1 MSVTNNADN
10 EVQVACQSAGSTSVS
25 IASKWLPVSIKM
37 AIEEDMKRF
46 FSDGKCGKAGL
57 PIDTID
63 SLKVKGELVVNH
75 NGMSVIIR
83 CDNLKM
89 YAKVDES
96 ISFDGQII
104 KWKNKVNSHIQQI
117 LFRKTYIKKLTKY
130 RLKDFESVLRHI
142 YEDINVMKFDKLNGV
157 LVTPENRHPKEAPHV
172 NGDCELRNL
181 PCDEEHPEEC
191 SVCLDVTK
199 TTTPC
204 GHKLCVACWSMLKR
218 NGNELPCPICRED
231 LFQTRK
237 IFGEGYGLPVGHNGS
252 DSEDYDE
259 AEDWSVSDDE
269 STGHG
274 FGYGT
279 QDDDYGEFPSVRES
293 TIVDMN

>member
-1 MSVTNNADN
+1 MSNNVNTDNVAEVT
-10 EVQVACQSAGSTSVS
+10 VQEAGRRCVP
-25 IASKWLPVSIKM
+25 IASTWLPVCIKT
-37 AIEEDMKRF
+37 AIEEDMKEF
-46 FSDGKCGKAGL
+46 ISDGKCGKAGL

-63 SLKVKGELVVNH
+63 SLKVKCELVVNH

-83 CDNLKM
+83 CNNLKM
-89 YAKVDES
+89 YANVDES
-96 ISFDGQII
+96 IGFDGQII
-104 KWKNKVNSHIQQI
+104 KWKNKVNTHIQQI

-130 RLKDFESVLRHI
+130 RLKDYESVLRHI
-142 YEDINVMKFDKLNGV
+142 YEDSNVMKFDKLNGV

-172 NGDCELRNL
+172 NGHCELRNL

-237 IFGEGYGLPVGHNGS
+237 IFGEGRLPVGHNGS
-252 DSEDYDE
+252 DDEDYDE
-259 AEDWSVSDDE
+259 TEDWPDSDDD
-269 STGHG
+269 S
-274 FGYGT
+274 
-279 QDDDYGEFPSVRES
+279 DDYDEFPSVRS
-293 TIVDMN
+293 NNIMDMY

>member
-10 EVQVACQSAGSTSVS
+10 EVQVACQEAECKCVP
-25 IASKWLPVSIKM
+25 IASKWLPVSIKI
-37 AIEEDMKRF
+37 AIEEDMKDNAYF
-46 FSDGKCGKAGL
+46 GKFGSAGL

-63 SLKVKGELVVNH
+63 SLKVKCDFIVNQ
-75 NGMSVIIR
+75 NGMSISIR
-83 CDNLKM
+83 CDNLQM
-89 YAKVDES
+89 YAKTDETNGLNGG
-96 ISFDGQII
+96 ITR
-104 KWKNKVNSHIQQI
+104 WKNGIGIRIEQI

-130 RLKDFESVLRHI
+130 RLKDYESVLRHI

-157 LVTPENRHPKEAPHV
+157 LVTPENRHPKEAPHIW
-172 NGDCELRNL
+172 GHYDLTNL

-191 SVCLDVTK
+191 SVCLDTTK
-199 TTTPC
+199 TTTAC

-237 IFGEGYGLPVGHNGS
+237 VYGEGVMPVGHNGS

-259 AEDWSVSDDE
+259 WSDSDYDD

-279 QDDDYGEFPSVRES
+279 QDDDYGEFPSVRET